1 MNATLTSTHT
11 TTPTHLL
18 ASLEVNQQDLEAAME
33 GHYTTTITVEI
44 ISGI

>member
-1 MNATLTSTHT
+1 
-11 TTPTHLL
+11 
-18 ASLEVNQQDLEAAME
+18 VNQQDLEAAME